1 MRLTK
6 LAFSLC
12 GFFLLS
18 AYGFGQQTTS
28 AQTPQQDPQAV
39 AILTQCLN
47 AAGGSAAVSAVQDFT
62 ATGTI
67 AYNWAGQQVTGPVT
81 VYGKGMTGFRM
92 DANVSSGTQSL
103 IVSTYAGTVT
113 PVNGQKTSIP
123 FYNVMTGGSL
133 TFPASRI
140 AAALNDP
147 STSISFVGLVT
158 QNGSQVYQ
166 VHVAPPIDPTL
177 TLNGA
182 LSGLGQ
188 FDLFIDPTSSQLLEL
203 SENVWSNTDTSQSY
217 LHEIVFSNYNAANG
231 LSIPF
236 GIAEKIGG
244 QRTWSMT
251 LTSITFNNGLSDSL
265 FSF

>member
-1 MRLTK
+1 MQTART
-6 LAFSLC
+6 
-12 GFFLLS
+12 FFASCFCLFLFLS
-18 AYGFGQQTTS
+18 TRAY
-28 AQTPQQDPQAV
+28 AQAPQQDPQAV

-47 AAGGSAAVSAVQDFT
+47 AAGGSAVVSAVQDFT

-67 AYNWAGQQVTGPVT
+67 IYNWADQAVSGPVT
-81 VYGKGMTGFRM
+81 VYGKGMTEFRL
-92 DANVSSGTQSL
+92 DANVSGGTQSF
-103 IVSTYAGTVT
+103 IVNGIAGDST
-113 PVNGQKTSIP
+113 PVNGQTISLP

-133 TFPASRI
+133 TFPAARI

-158 QNGSQVYQ
+158 QNGLQAYQ
-166 VHVAPPIDPTL
+166 VHVAPPVDPTL

-203 SENVWSNTDTSQSY
+203 LENVWSSTDTSQTY
-217 LHEIVFSNYNAANG
+217 LHEIVFSNYTTASG

-236 GIAEKIGG
+236 GITEKIAG
-244 QRTWSMT
+244 QQTWSMS
-251 LTSITFNNGLSDSL
+251 LTSITFNSGLSDSL
-265 FSF
+265 FSL